1 MVRVKI
7 YWDTPEIQIEGHA
20 NSAPH
25 GQDLVCCAVSTLME
39 TLSLYLEQMMKE
51 GRLQDLKN
59 DRESGRV
66 YLCPQATPW
75 TAEELF
81 IVIKMA
87 ATGFKALANQ
97 YSEYVTFEEE

>member
-20 NSAPH
+20 NTAPK
-25 GQDLVCCAVSTLME
+25 GQDLVCCAVSMMIE
-39 TLSLYLEQMMKE
+39 TLSLYMENMMKE
-51 GRLQDLKN
+51 GRLLDLKS

-66 YLCPQATPW
+66 YLCPQPVPW
-75 TAEELF
+75 AVDELY
-81 IVIKMA
+81 IAIKMA
-87 ATGFKALANQ
+87 ATGFRVLAEQ